1 MSDAVGH
8 LRAIG
13 ADLAA
18 GFGLLTRLPVG
29 WLVPGDVPYR
39 PGRAVWTYPLAGLLV
54 GAAEAATLTACRHFG
69 LPPLVGAGWTLV
81 VAVVLTGGLHEDGL
95 ADTADGFGGGRTRER
110 TLEIMRDS
118 RIGSYGTLALMLS
131 LLIRVSALAVIPA
144 DRAVTALL
152 VIGALSRGSML
163 VGLALLKPARV
174 DGLSRGLGRLSPTAL
189 ALGGIIA
196 LASSLLLTPSH
207 AVAAIADSAAVAVIV
222 CALAQRRIG
231 GHTGDVLGTVCVA
244 VECVILTLAAAG

>member
-1 MSDAVGH
+1 MSDTVGQI
-8 LRAIG
+8 RAIG

-29 WLVPGDVPYR
+29 WLVPGDVPYN

-54 GAAEAATLTACRHFG
+54 GAVEAAMLTAARHLG

-81 VAVVLTGGLHEDGL
+81 VAMLLTGGLHEDGL

-118 RIGSYGTLALMLS
+118 RIGSYGALALMLS
-131 LLIRVSALAVIPA
+131 LVIRMSALAVIPA
-144 DRAVTALL
+144 DRAFAALL

-163 VGLALLKPARV
+163 FGLALLKPART
-174 DGLSRGLGRLSPTAL
+174 DGLSRSLGRISPIAL
-189 ALGGIIA
+189 VLGGLIA
-196 LASSLLLTPSH
+196 LASSLMLTPFH
-207 AVAAIADSAAVAVIV
+207 ALTAITASATVAVIV
-222 CALAQRRIG
+222 SASARRRIG
-231 GHTGDVLGTVCVA
+231 GHTGDVLGTMSVA
-244 VECVILTLAAAG
+244 VECVLLTLAAIG

>member
-1 MSDAVGH
+1 MSDTVGQ

-29 WLVPGDVPYR
+29 WLVPGEVPYR

-54 GAAEAATLTACRHFG
+54 GAVEAATLTASRHFG
-69 LPPLVGAGWTLV
+69 LPSLVGAGWTFV
-81 VAVVLTGGLHEDGL
+81 VAIVLTGGLHEDGL

-118 RIGSYGTLALMLS
+118 RIGSYGALALMLS
-131 LLIRVSALAVIPA
+131 LAIRISALAAIPA
-144 DRAVTALL
+144 DRAVAVLM

-163 VGLALLKPARV
+163 VGLALLKPARL
-174 DGLSRGLGRLSPTAL
+174 DGLSRGLGRISPPAL
-189 ALGGIIA
+189 AIGGIIA
-196 LASSLLLTPSH
+196 LASSLILTPSH
-207 AVAAIADSAAVAVIV
+207 ALAAIAASAVVAMIV
-222 CALAQRRIG
+222 CASARRRIG
-231 GHTGDVLGTVCVA
+231 GHTGDVLGTISVA
-244 VECVILTLAAAG
+244 VECVLLTLASIG